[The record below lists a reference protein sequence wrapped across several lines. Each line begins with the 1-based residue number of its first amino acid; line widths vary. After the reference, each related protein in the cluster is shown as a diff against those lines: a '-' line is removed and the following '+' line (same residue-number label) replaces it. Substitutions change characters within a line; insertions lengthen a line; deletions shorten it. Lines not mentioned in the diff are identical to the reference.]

1 MAIQMLPEG
10 TASQQA
16 AAQLHLERRSEWRY
30 SWTDGVRY
38 VSMPSGRSGR
48 VYRLRADAQG
58 CPCDAYQIYGYAVC
72 SHMLALRLARAADL
86 EQPAIRPVRAT
97 YAEVFGVCD
106 AKGCS
111 EDRARGE
118 RWCDRHVLVDAF

>member
-1 MAIQMLPEG
+1 MAQRMVQP

-30 SWTDGVRY
+30 SRTDGVRY

-48 VYRLRADAQG
+48 VYRLRADGRA
-58 CPCDAYQIYGYAVC
+58 CPCDAYQRYGYAVC
-72 SHMLALRLARAADL
+72 SHMLAIKQANEQDA
-86 EQPAIRPVRAT
+86 QPAIREVRGR
-97 YAEVFGVCD
+97 YEEIFGICD
-106 AKGCS
+106 ARGCD

-118 RWCDRHVLVDAF
+118 RWCDRHVLCDAF